1 VSTIVNVATAT
12 RGLVFSGAFAH
23 RGGALET
30 LLCCR
35 GSDSWRDAAT
45 GRETLCHKIDKR
57 DAARIGIAASNLFRG
72 EKTRSTARKAAS
84 RASTFLVFVPRLKN
98 RPRKIH
104 QFSQALSL
112 GISGGRAFCFSAES
126 RAQSKALARAS
137 TSLAGTFFRARR
149 VFEILTQRPIG
160 CDPRRECRA

>member
-23 RGGALET
+23 RGGAPET

-45 GRETLCHKIDKR
+45 GRETLCHEIDKR

-126 RAQSKALARAS
+126 TSSVESARSREHVPGGDIFSRAPR
-137 TSLAGTFFRARR
+137 FRFVRSEGRR
-149 VFEILTQRPIG
+149 
-160 CDPRRECRA
+160 